1 MIETIKKDFKI
12 AVTNIADK
20 IQQIQLEIF
29 TNANKSVL
37 ELYFYIGEI
46 IDNNIEWG
54 NKFVDELSI
63 ELKIK
68 FPKSKGYSTY
78 YRTYLITHFVFNYHL
93 MK

>member
-1 MIETIKKDFKI
+1 MHYYIKKLGSQELGSVRNGKAQRGRYIYISKD
-12 AVTNIADK
+12 
-20 IQQIQLEIF
+20 
-29 TNANKSVL
+29 KSVL